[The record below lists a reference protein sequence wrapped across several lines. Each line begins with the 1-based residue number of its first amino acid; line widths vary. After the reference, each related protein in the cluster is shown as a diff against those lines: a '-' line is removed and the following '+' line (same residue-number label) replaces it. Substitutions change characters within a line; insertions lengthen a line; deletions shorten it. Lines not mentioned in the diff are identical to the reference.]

1 MLALAGR
8 ATCKKSYTDKV
19 DPSPMKSAAIIS
31 KPSKPELAGVL
42 PELLSWFRKRGYHL
56 YLDQETARYTDG
68 EEVVSRKA
76 IGAKH
81 PDFALVLGGDGTLLS
96 AARAVAHEGVPILA
110 VNLGSLGFL
119 TEVPLSEMYTTLE
132 AVDAGNCP
140 VEQRSVLDCRLI
152 RGGECIAHHFA
163 LNDAVVNKSAIS
175 RLVDF
180 DLLIDGVFVFNY
192 KADGVIVATP
202 TGSTAYSLAAG
213 GPVLM
218 PSVTSFV
225 VTPVCPHSLTHRPL
239 VVTDKAQIE
248 LRVET
253 GGEEAFLS
261 IDGQVGVPVKQ
272 GDRVLCQRAEHTVK
286 LLRMKRTFF
295 DVLRNKLKWGQ
306 R

>member
-1 MLALAGR
+1 
-8 ATCKKSYTDKV
+8 
-19 DPSPMKSAAIIS
+19 MKSAAILS
-31 KPSKPELAGVL
+31 KPLKPELSTIL
-42 PELLSWFRKRGYHL
+42 PGLLDWFRSHGYQL
-56 YLDQETARYTDG
+56 YLDEQTAQYTNG
-68 EEVVSRKA
+68 ATVVPRQQ
-76 IGAKH
+76 IGKLH
-81 PDFALVLGGDGTLLS
+81 TDFALVLGGDGTLLS

-119 TEVPLSEMYTTLE
+119 TEVPLSEMFSTLE
-132 AVDAGNCP
+132 AVDAGQCP
-140 VEQRSVLDCRLI
+140 MEERAVLDSQLFRD
-152 RGGECIAHHFA
+152 GECIARHFA

-180 DLLIDGVFVFNY
+180 NLLIDGNFVFNY
-192 KADGVIVATP
+192 KADGVIIATP

-218 PSVTSFV
+218 PSVDAMV

-239 VVTDKAQIE
+239 VVTGKAEIE

-253 GGEEAFLS
+253 GAEEAFLS
-261 IDGQVGVPVKQ
+261 IDGQVGVPVRQ
-272 GDRVLCQRAEHTVK
+272 GDRLVCKRAAHTVK
-286 LLRMKRTFF
+286 LLRVKRTFF

>member
-1 MLALAGR
+1 
-8 ATCKKSYTDKV
+8 
-19 DPSPMKSAAIIS
+19 MKSAAILS
-31 KPSKPELAGVL
+31 KPSKPELSAILPDVL
-42 PELLSWFRKRGYHL
+42 TWFRSHGYQV
-56 YLDQETARYTDG
+56 YLDEQTAQYTDG
-68 EEVVSRKA
+68 APVVARKKIA
-76 IGAKH
+76 ELH

-119 TEVPLSEMYTTLE
+119 TEVPLSDIFATLE
-132 AVDAGNCP
+132 TVDKGQCP
-140 VEQRSVLDCRLI
+140 IEERSVLDCHLF
-152 RGGECIAHHFA
+152 RGADCIAHHYA
-163 LNDAVVNKSAIS
+163 LNDVVVNKSAIS

-180 DLLIDGVFVFNY
+180 DLLIDGAFVFNY
-192 KADGVIVATP
+192 KADGVIIATP

-218 PSVTSFV
+218 PAVEGMV

-253 GGEEAFLS
+253 GAEEAFLS

-272 GDRVLCQRAEHTVK
+272 GDRVVCQRANHTVK
-286 LLRMKRTFF
+286 LLRVRRTFF

>member
-1 MLALAGR
+1 
-8 ATCKKSYTDKV
+8 
-19 DPSPMKSAAIIS
+19 MKSVAIIS
-31 KPSKPELAGVL
+31 KPSKPELAAML
-42 PELLSWFRKRGYHL
+42 PELFSWFHQREYQL
-56 YLDQETARYTDG
+56 YLDQETAQYTNAQ
-68 EEVVSRKA
+68 EVVPRDE
-76 IGAKH
+76 IGLKH

-119 TEVPLSEMYTTLE
+119 TEVPLAEMYTTLE
-132 AVDAGNCP
+132 AINAGACP
-140 VEQRSVLDCRLI
+140 TEQRSLLDCTLYRQDKKV
-152 RGGECIAHHFA
+152 AQYFA
-163 LNDAVVNKSAIS
+163 LNDAVVSKSAIA
-175 RLVDF
+175 RLLDF
-180 DLLIDGVFVFNY
+180 DLVIDGVFVFNC

-239 VVTDKAQIE
+239 VVTDKATIE
-248 LRVET
+248 LRVGT
-253 GGEEAFLS
+253 SDEEAFLS

-272 GDRVLCQRAEHTVK
+272 GDRLSCHRASHTVK
-286 LLRMKRTFF
+286 LLRMKKTFF
-295 DVLRNKLKWGQ
+295 DVLRTKLKWGQ